1 MSANAQ
7 PSAGICDVA
16 AKVEFLKSKVTSIQD
31 YPKPGILFR
40 DITTLCEDGEAF
52 ATVIDM
58 FCERFKDLK
67 IDKIVSAEARG
78 FVFGAP
84 VASRLGVGFVMVRKP
99 GKLPRQTVSQSYDLE
114 YGTSELH
121 IHHDSIKPGENI
133 VIIDDLLATGGTVL
147 AMVELVKRQQAKVV
161 GAGFVINLVDLGGY
175 AKIKE
180 SCNVDSVCL
189 LDFPGH

>member
-1 MSANAQ
+1 MSSNAQ
-7 PSAGICDVA
+7 PNVITEDLK
-16 AKVEFLKSKVTSIQD
+16 KVEFLKSKITSIQD

-40 DITTLCEDGEAF
+40 DITTLCEDGQAF
-52 ATVIDM
+52 SMVIDM
-58 FCERFKDLK
+58 FCERFKELK
-67 IDKIVSAEARG
+67 VDKIISAEARG

-84 VASRLGVGFVMVRKP
+84 VAARLGVGFVMVRKP
-99 GKLPRQTVSQSYDLE
+99 HKLPRETVSQTYDLE
-114 YGTSELH
+114 YGTNELQMH
-121 IHHDSIKPGENI
+121 ADSLKPGERV
-133 VIIDDLLATGGTVL
+133 VIIDDLLATGGTVI
-147 AMVELVKRQQAKVV
+147 AMAELVKKLQAQVV

>member
-1 MSANAQ
+1 MTANAQ
-7 PSAGICDVA
+7 LSQVICDFD
-16 AKVEFLKSKVTSIQD
+16 KKIEFLKSKITSIQD

-52 ATVIDM
+52 AMVTDM
-58 FCERFKDLK
+58 FYESFKNMQV
-67 IDKIVSAEARG
+67 DKVISAEARG

-84 VASRLGVGFVMVRKP
+84 LASRLNAGFVMVRKP
-99 GKLPRQTVSQSYDLE
+99 GKLPRQTISQSYELE
-114 YGTSELH
+114 YGTNELQ
-121 IHHDSIKPGENI
+121 IHADSIKPGEKIII
-133 VIIDDLLATGGTVL
+133 VDDLLATGGTVE
-147 AMVELVKRQQAKVV
+147 AMIKLVQRQQAQVV
-161 GAGFVINLVDLGGY
+161 GAAFVINLVDLGGY